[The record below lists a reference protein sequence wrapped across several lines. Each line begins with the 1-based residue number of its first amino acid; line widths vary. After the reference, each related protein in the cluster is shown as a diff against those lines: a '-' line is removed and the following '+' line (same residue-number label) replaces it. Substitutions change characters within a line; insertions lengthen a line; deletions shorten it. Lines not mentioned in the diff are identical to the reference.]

1 MSCCVAQRNGVE
13 LQALSAI
20 EAHELEPRS
29 RACWGAL
36 YSPTTSGVDPSL
48 VMTALVAD
56 AGRLG
61 IDIRTGLAWRER
73 YRDGVF
79 TSLPFTE
86 LMFGE
91 IEKRLP

>member
-1 MSCCVAQRNGVE
+1 
-13 LQALSAI
+13 
-20 EAHELEPRS
+20 
-29 RACWGAL
+29 
-36 YSPTTSGVDPSL
+36 
-48 VMTALVAD
+48 MTALVAD